1 MKSSPDR
8 EEAQLFGPEE
18 AKPIIL
24 KGWQMGCEEKPFY
37 IKGSLVGWEGLA
49 EMGCGPVEEG
59 LKGIRAFSLADEVEM
74 GARATEE
81 DSRAGVRD
89 DEGVA
94 CCHRGDQRASEDF
107 SMVSRA
113 RLTDDALAAEAS
125 KYESNL
131 VEVGGVRDF
140 ISSSS
145 SSGCERALVVRGTS
159 GLDETVVG
167 VRYQTPLCAVMK
179 DGSPWMMDS
188 VKEKSKGNNMSD
200 VVEVMQERVDLGK
213 WDECSLVK
221 FSKALGFSIEGVEG
235 EILQLLLKLKTRRD
249 QGKKKGTLGL
259 TRFDR
264 EVKKLECSINYDGE
278 SRKKGSVR
286 RGGDRAL
293 CIK

>member
-1 MKSSPDR
+1 
-8 EEAQLFGPEE
+8 
-18 AKPIIL
+18 
-24 KGWQMGCEEKPFY
+24 
-37 IKGSLVGWEGLA
+37 
-49 EMGCGPVEEG
+49 
-59 LKGIRAFSLADEVEM
+59 
-74 GARATEE
+74 
-81 DSRAGVRD
+81 
-89 DEGVA
+89 
-94 CCHRGDQRASEDF
+94 
-107 SMVSRA
+107 
-113 RLTDDALAAEAS
+113 
-125 KYESNL
+125 
-131 VEVGGVRDF
+131 
-140 ISSSS
+140 
-145 SSGCERALVVRGTS
+145 
-159 GLDETVVG
+159 
-167 VRYQTPLCAVMK
+167 
-179 DGSPWMMDS
+179 
-188 VKEKSKGNNMSD
+188 MSD